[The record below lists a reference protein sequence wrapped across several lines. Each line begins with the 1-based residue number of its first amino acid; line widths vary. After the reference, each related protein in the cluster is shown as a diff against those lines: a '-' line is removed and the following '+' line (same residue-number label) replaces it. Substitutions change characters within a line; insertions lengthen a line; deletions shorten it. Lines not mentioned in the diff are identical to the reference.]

1 MRWGVDRNETDNG
14 EIVNVYFVYTESKKH
29 EIYYNVTNN
38 RIIRM
43 ISFENLMVH
52 FVFMFLCCIL
62 SFLKFVDFC
71 CNQFIISNT
80 IAYLISG

>member
-38 RIIRM
+38 RLIRM
-43 ISFENLMVH
+43 ISTERYGLDMTAHFDYESFSINLPISIRNEVLTYVNEN
-52 FVFMFLCCIL
+52 
-62 SFLKFVDFC
+62 
-71 CNQFIISNT
+71 N
-80 IAYLISG
+80 